1 MKKIFLLVCCL
12 GLFSCVENAKKQDSA
27 SPSPSV
33 VASIPA
39 SPVASTSPVASASTA
54 PSASSSA
61 VASPSGSASPAN
73 TTQIPNPASVYCID
87 QGGKLDIRNETGGQV
102 GYCMFEENNVKS
114 ECEEW
119 AFFRGDCKKGQNKK

>member
-33 VASIPA
+33 VASTSA
-39 SPVASTSPVASASTA
+39 SPVASTSPVASASASTT
-54 PSASSSA
+54 PSASA
-61 VASPSGSASPAN
+61 SASPAA
-73 TTQIPNPASVYCID
+73 TTQIPNPSSVYCIE

-102 GYCMFEENNVKS
+102 GYCKFDDGS